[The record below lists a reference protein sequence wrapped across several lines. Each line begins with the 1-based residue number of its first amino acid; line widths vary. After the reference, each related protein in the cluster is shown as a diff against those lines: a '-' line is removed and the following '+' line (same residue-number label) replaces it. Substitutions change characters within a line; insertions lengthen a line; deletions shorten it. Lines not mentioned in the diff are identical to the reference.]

1 VSYLIDSDICSAHLK
16 QHVNVNK
23 FVLQYA
29 GRLHIS
35 TISMGEL
42 LTWGLR
48 REASSIRKA
57 GLRDFLKG
65 VEILP
70 VTIAIA
76 EEFGRLRAKLFDAGH
91 PTPEMDLWIA
101 ATAIHHNLT
110 LVTHN
115 TRHFSHIQ
123 GLTLEDWLTR

>member
-1 VSYLIDSDICSAHLK
+1 MSFLLDTDICSAHLK
-16 QHVNVNK
+16 QHVNVTK

-35 TISMGEL
+35 AISMGEL

-48 REASSIRKA
+48 REASRFRKA

-70 VTIAIA
+70 VTPAIA
-76 EEFGRLRAKLFDAGH
+76 EEFGRLRAELFDAGH

-115 TRHFSHIQ
+115 SRHFSHIPD
-123 GLTLEDWLTR
+123 LTIEDWLAR